1 MANSRSMLPILT
13 DNESTLQH
21 AADIQA
27 ETLSCLERTR
37 LQAAETEDMGNMTL
51 EQLRKQREK
60 MGDIVKGTHRL
71 NDQLDHTEKLQNRFS
86 KWAVSNGSY
95 SVLDDGRNVIHR
107 FYILFSLIQL
117 LRFSLLVVFLRS
129 SVSITKA
136 LAARTQLLIWKPRL
150 REMK

>member
-1 MANSRSMLPILT
+1 MANSSMTPILT

-60 MGDIVKGTHRL
+60 MGDIVEGTHRL

-86 KWAVSNGSY
+86 KLTVSNGSY
-95 SVLDDGRNVIHR
+95 SI
-107 FYILFSLIQL
+107 
-117 LRFSLLVVFLRS
+117 
-129 SVSITKA
+129 
-136 LAARTQLLIWKPRL
+136 
-150 REMK
+150 